1 MVINKVKNP
10 QKNKKIFGSKEKV
23 CTFAL
28 PIRRND
34 SEERQ
39 REELGKNKFI
49 DIKETKEVSEE
60 RICSSDTKFT

>member
-1 MVINKVKNP
+1 MIFSLEKINKKFCIL
-10 QKNKKIFGSKEKV
+10 KKV

-60 RICSSDTKFT
+60 RRESRDVKFT